1 MASPEIPLAT
11 LSTEP
16 CPDLVPLA
24 PFVVP
29 EFHRKQLNFYRTW
42 RKFKDFQT
50 DQGILQMRKKTR
62 HFQAKTPQLTDKL
75 QRMISDERQT
85 VQAQVNQPQWLS

>member
-1 MASPEIPLAT
+1 MGAT
-11 LSTEP
+11 LLSRANHLGRPT
-16 CPDLVPLA
+16 V
-24 PFVVP
+24 
-29 EFHRKQLNFYRTW
+29 R
-42 RKFKDFQT
+42 KDFQT